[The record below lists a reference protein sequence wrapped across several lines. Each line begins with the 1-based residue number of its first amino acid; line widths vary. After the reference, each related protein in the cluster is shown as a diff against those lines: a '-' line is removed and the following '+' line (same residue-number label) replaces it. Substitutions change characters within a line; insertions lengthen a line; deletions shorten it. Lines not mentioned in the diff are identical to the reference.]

1 LCAAAKGDH
10 HGEILQGVAMTQN
23 ELSAIAIAIFVG
35 FALLRGIFR
44 MLRSLLAGDS
54 GRTDRSR
61 MDRSQ
66 IDRIGAA
73 AKKVLAERE
82 RAMRSSAVPTTQGNA
97 QRKNAIGTA
106 AKAKARPVRST
117 AAAKKPQSASA
128 ALLAQTRSPAVVRRG
143 LFGGKEPVIQRR
155 R

>member
-1 LCAAAKGDH
+1 
-10 HGEILQGVAMTQN
+10 M
-23 ELSAIAIAIFVG
+23 
-35 FALLRGIFR
+35 
-44 MLRSLLAGDS
+44 
-54 GRTDRSR
+54 
-61 MDRSQ
+61 
-66 IDRIGAA
+66 
-73 AKKVLAERE
+73 
-82 RAMRSSAVPTTQGNA
+82 QGNA

-106 AKAKARPVRST
+106 AKPKARPVRST